1 MKRNLFLAV
10 ILLLG
15 ITNLFAQKK
24 AFTIEDLYKVK
35 NVTSPVVSPS
45 GNKIAFTVTD
55 YNLEQGKSNTDVYI
69 LYKDGATENISSKDV
84 SETDPFWSSDSE
96 LYFLEDSQVYR
107 YNFNDRKTEKI
118 TDFATGVSN
127 PILSPDKKFIVFVS
141 DVFPQCGAD
150 NFCNKNLL
158 ESSENGPVQAYM
170 TDKLMFRHWT
180 EYNGEKKTSL
190 ILYNIESNYY
200 QLLAQSELL
209 SENFMLGG
217 DVKFSISPDSK
228 EVCYVFNPDPDIA
241 SSTNSDL
248 MVLNIATGKTAD
260 LTKDNKAWDGNP
272 VYSPNGFFIAFNM
285 QTIPGYESDRMRLAI
300 YNRSTKSITVLTD
313 SFDNWVENFKW
324 GDDSETLYF
333 NADVEGYLPLYSIN
347 VHTLKITPLSGK
359 QAVISF
365 DVTPDQKQVYYTASA
380 VQKPTEIYR
389 VNTSDN
395 LIQQMTSFNQKLLD
409 EVDVRPA
416 EQMWVEG
423 ADGKKVH
430 VFIVKPHDFNASK
443 KYPLILNVHGGPQQQ
458 WMDSFRGDWQVYPG
472 SGYIVAFPNP
482 HGSNGYGQD
491 YTAEISGDWGG
502 KVYEDVMKVTD
513 ALEQLPYVDKDRIG
527 AMGWSFGGYMMDWL
541 QGHTK
546 RFKCLASMM
555 GVYDLKSM
563 WGATEELWFPNWD
576 LKGQPWNSEDYQKFS
591 PSNFPL
597 NFSTPTLII
606 TGEKDYRVPYTQSI
620 QFFTTLQERGVDSR
634 LIIFKNDGHWP
645 NYVKSM
651 PLYYNAHLEWF
662 HKYLGGD
669 PAPYDS
675 HKLILNTQFEEKESS
690 N

>member
-1 MKRNLFLAV
+1 
-10 ILLLG
+10 
-15 ITNLFAQKK
+15 
-24 AFTIEDLYKVK
+24 
-35 NVTSPVVSPS
+35 
-45 GNKIAFTVTD
+45 
-55 YNLEQGKSNTDVYI
+55 
-69 LYKDGATENISSKDV
+69 
-84 SETDPFWSSDSE
+84 
-96 LYFLEDSQVYR
+96 
-107 YNFNDRKTEKI
+107 
-118 TDFATGVSN
+118 
-127 PILSPDKKFIVFVS
+127 
-141 DVFPQCGAD
+141 
-150 NFCNKNLL
+150 
-158 ESSENGPVQAYM
+158 M

-228 EVCYVFNPDPDIA
+228 EVCYVSNPDPDIA

-430 VFIVKPHDFNASK
+430 VFVVKPHDFNAS
-443 KYPLILNVHGGPQQQ
+443 
-458 WMDSFRGDWQVYPG
+458 
-472 SGYIVAFPNP
+472 
-482 HGSNGYGQD
+482 
-491 YTAEISGDWGG
+491 
-502 KVYEDVMKVTD
+502 
-513 ALEQLPYVDKDRIG
+513 
-527 AMGWSFGGYMMDWL
+527 
-541 QGHTK
+541 
-546 RFKCLASMM
+546 
-555 GVYDLKSM
+555 
-563 WGATEELWFPNWD
+563 
-576 LKGQPWNSEDYQKFS
+576 
-591 PSNFPL
+591 
-597 NFSTPTLII
+597 
-606 TGEKDYRVPYTQSI
+606 
-620 QFFTTLQERGVDSR
+620 
-634 LIIFKNDGHWP
+634 
-645 NYVKSM
+645 
-651 PLYYNAHLEWF
+651 
-662 HKYLGGD
+662 
-669 PAPYDS
+669 
-675 HKLILNTQFEEKESS
+675 
-690 N
+690 

>member
-1 MKRNLFLAV
+1 MKRNLFLIAA
-10 ILLLG
+10 LLFVC
-15 ITNLFAQKK
+15 TSLFAQKK
-24 AFTIEDLYKVK
+24 AFTIEDLYKAKKVA
-35 NVTSPVVSPS
+35 SPVVSPS
-45 GNKIAFTVTD
+45 GNKTAFTVTD
-55 YNLEQGKSNTDVYI
+55 YDLKEGKSNTDIYI

-84 SETDPFWSSDSE
+84 SETNPFWSSDSE
-96 LYFLEDSQVYR
+96 LYFLEDSQVYSF
-107 YNFNDRKTEKI
+107 NFNNRKTEKV
-118 TDFATGVSN
+118 TDFATGVSD
-127 PILSPDKKFIVFVS
+127 PMLSPDKKFIVFVS
-141 DVFPQCGAD
+141 NVFPQCGAD

-158 ESSENGPVQAYM
+158 ESSEKGPVQAYM
-170 TDKLMFRHWT
+170 TDNLMFRHWT
-180 EYNGEKKTSL
+180 EYSGEKKTSL

-209 SENFMLGG
+209 SSNFMLGG
-217 DVKFSISPDSK
+217 AVKFSISPDSK
-228 EVCYVFNPDPDIA
+228 EVCYVFNPDLDIA

-248 MVLNIATGKTAD
+248 MALHLATGKTAN
-260 LTKDNKAWDGNP
+260 LTTENKAWDGYP
-272 VYSPNGFFIAFNM
+272 VYSPNGFYIAFKM
-285 QTIPGYESDRMRLAI
+285 QTTPGYESDRMKLAV
-300 YNRSTKSITVLTD
+300 YNRSTKSITILTED
-313 SFDNWVENFKW
+313 FDYSINDFKW
-324 GDDSETLYF
+324 GEDSETLYF
-333 NADVEGYLPLYSIN
+333 TADVEGYSPLYNIN
-347 VHTLKITPLSGK
+347 LRSQKITQLSGK
-359 QAVISF
+359 QAVFDF
-365 DVTPDQKQVYYTASA
+365 DVAPGQNQVYYMASA
-380 VQKPTEIYR
+380 VRKPWEIYR

-416 EQMWVEG
+416 EQMWIEG

-430 VFIVKPHDFNASK
+430 VFVVKPHDFNPSK

-482 HGSNGYGQD
+482 HGSSGYGQD

-502 KVYEDVMKVTD
+502 KVYKDVMKVTD
-513 ALEQLPYVDKDRIG
+513 SLANLPYVDKDRIG
-527 AMGWSFGGYMMDWL
+527 AMGWSYGGYMMDWL

-546 RFKCLASMM
+546 RFKCLVSMM

-576 LKGQPWNSEDYQKFS
+576 LKGQPWNSDDYQKFS
-591 PSNFPL
+591 PSNYAE

-620 QFFTTLQERGVDSR
+620 QFFTTLQARGVDSR

-645 NYVKSM
+645 SYVKSM

-675 HKLILNTQFEEKESS
+675 HKLILNTQFEK
-690 N
+690 

>member
-15 ITNLFAQKK
+15 TTSLFAQKK
-24 AFTIEDLYKVK
+24 AFTIADLYKVK
-35 NVTSPVVSPS
+35 KVATPVVSPS
-45 GNKIAFTVTD
+45 GNKIAFELTD
-55 YNLEQGKSNTDVYI
+55 YNLEKGESNTDIYI
-69 LYKDGATENISSKDV
+69 LNKDGSTENISSKDV
-84 SETDPFWSSDSE
+84 DETDPFWASDSE
-96 LYFLEDSQVYR
+96 LYFLKDSQIYR
-107 YNFNDRKTEKI
+107 YNFNDRKTEKV

-127 PILSPDKKFIVFVS
+127 PVLSPDKKFIVFIS
-141 DVFPQCGAD
+141 GVFPQCGAD

-170 TDKLMFRHWT
+170 TDHLMFRHWT

-209 SENFMLGG
+209 SENYMLGG

-228 EVCYVFNPDPDIA
+228 EVCYMFNPDPDLA
-241 SSTNSDL
+241 TSTNSDL
-248 MVLNIATGKTAD
+248 MVVNIATGKTLD
-260 LTKDNKAWDGNP
+260 ITKDNKAWDGHP

-285 QTIPGYESDRMRLAI
+285 QTTPGYESDKMNLAV
-300 YNRSTKSITVLTD
+300 YNRSTRSVTVLTED
-313 SFDNWVENFKW
+313 FDNWVEDFKW

-333 NADVEGYLPLYSIN
+333 TSDVEGYLPLYSIN
-347 VHTLKITPLSGK
+347 VHSLKITPLSGK
-359 QAVISF
+359 QTVF
-365 DVTPDQKQVYYTASA
+365 DFDITPDQNQVYYTASA

-416 EQMWVEG
+416 EQMWIEG

-430 VFIVKPHDFNASK
+430 VFLIKPHNFNPSK

-513 ALEQLPYVDKDRIG
+513 SLSNLPYVDKDRMG

-576 LKGQPWNSEDYQKFS
+576 LKGQPWNSDDYQKFS
-591 PSNFPL
+591 PSNYPL

-645 NYVKSM
+645 SYIKSM

-675 HKLILNTQFEEKESS
+675 HKLILNTQFEEK
-690 N
+690 

>member
-24 AFTIEDLYKVK
+24 PFTIEDLYKVK

-107 YNFNDRKTEKI
+107 YNFNDRKIEKI

-248 MVLNIATGKTAD
+248 MVVNIVTGKTAD

-365 DVTPDQKQVYYTASA
+365 DVTPDQKQVYYTAST

-675 HKLILNTQFEEKESS
+675 HKLILNTQFEEKTQQ
-690 N
+690 

>member
-1 MKRNLFLAV
+1 MKRNLFLIAA
-10 ILLLG
+10 LLFVC
-15 ITNLFAQKK
+15 TSLFAQKR
-24 AFTIEDLYKVK
+24 AFTIEDLYKAKKVA
-35 NVTSPVVSPS
+35 SPVVSPS
-45 GNKIAFTVTD
+45 GNKTAFTVTD
-55 YNLEQGKSNTDVYI
+55 YNLKEGKSNTDIYI

-84 SETDPFWSSDSE
+84 SETNPFWSSDSE
-96 LYFLEDSQVYR
+96 LYFHEDSQVYR
-107 YNFNDRKTEKI
+107 FNFNNRKTEKV
-118 TDFATGVSN
+118 TDFAAGVSN

-190 ILYNIESNYY
+190 ILYNIKSNYY

-217 DVKFSISPDSK
+217 AVKFSISPDSK
-228 EVCYVFNPDPDIA
+228 EVCYVLNPEPDIA

-248 MVLNIATGKTAD
+248 MALHLATGKTAN
-260 LTKDNKAWDGNP
+260 LTKDNKAWDGYP
-272 VYSPNGFFIAFNM
+272 VYSPNGFFIAFKM
-285 QTIPGYESDRMRLAI
+285 QTTPDYESDRMRLAV
-300 YNRSTKSITVLTD
+300 YNRSTKSITVLTE
-313 SFDNWVENFKW
+313 SFDYSINDFKW
-324 GDDSETLYF
+324 GEDSETLYF
-333 NADVEGYLPLYSIN
+333 TADVEGYSPLYSIN
-347 VHTLKITPLSGK
+347 VHSQKITPLSGK
-359 QAVISF
+359 QAVF
-365 DVTPDQKQVYYTASA
+365 DFDAAPDQNQVYYMASA
-380 VQKPTEIYR
+380 VQKPWEIYR

-430 VFIVKPHDFNASK
+430 VFIVKPHNFDDSK

-482 HGSNGYGQD
+482 HGSSGYGQD

-513 ALEQLPYVDKDRIG
+513 SLANLPYVDKDRIG
-527 AMGWSFGGYMMDWL
+527 AMGWSYGGYMMDWL

-546 RFKCLASMM
+546 RFKCFVSMM

-591 PSNFPL
+591 PSNYPL

-620 QFFTTLQERGVDSR
+620 QYFTTLQARGVDSR

-662 HKYLGGD
+662 HKYLNGD

-675 HKLILNTQFEEKESS
+675 HKLILNTQFEK
-690 N
+690 

>member
-1 MKRNLFLAV
+1 MKRNLFLIAA
-10 ILLLG
+10 LLFVC
-15 ITNLFAQKK
+15 TSLFAQKR
-24 AFTIEDLYKVK
+24 AFTIEDLYKAKKVA
-35 NVTSPVVSPS
+35 SPVVSPS
-45 GNKIAFTVTD
+45 GNKTAFTVTD
-55 YNLEQGKSNTDVYI
+55 YNLKEGKSNTDIYI

-84 SETDPFWSSDSE
+84 SETNPFWSSDSE

-107 YNFNDRKTEKI
+107 FNFNNRKTEKV
-118 TDFATGVSN
+118 TDFAAGVSN

-170 TDKLMFRHWT
+170 TNKLMFRHWT

-190 ILYNIESNYY
+190 ILYNIKSNYY

-217 DVKFSISPDSK
+217 AVKFSISPDSK
-228 EVCYVFNPDPDIA
+228 EVCYVLNPEPDIA

-248 MVLNIATGKTAD
+248 MALHLATGKTAN
-260 LTKDNKAWDGNP
+260 LTKDNKAWDGYP
-272 VYSPNGFFIAFNM
+272 VYSPNGFFIAFKM
-285 QTIPGYESDRMRLAI
+285 QTTPGYESDRMRLAV
-300 YNRSTKSITVLTD
+300 YNRSTKSITVLTE
-313 SFDNWVENFKW
+313 SFDYSINDFKW
-324 GDDSETLYF
+324 GEDSETLYF
-333 NADVEGYLPLYSIN
+333 TADVEGYSPLYSIN
-347 VHTLKITPLSGK
+347 VHSQKITPLSGK
-359 QAVISF
+359 QAVFDF
-365 DVTPDQKQVYYTASA
+365 DVAPDQNQVYYMASA
-380 VQKPTEIYR
+380 VQKPWEIYR

-430 VFIVKPHDFNASK
+430 VFIVKPHNFDASK

-482 HGSNGYGQD
+482 HGSSGYGQD

-513 ALEQLPYVDKDRIG
+513 SLANLPYVDKDRIG
-527 AMGWSFGGYMMDWL
+527 AMGWSYGGYMMDWL

-546 RFKCLASMM
+546 RFKCFVSMM

-591 PSNFPL
+591 PSNYPL

-620 QFFTTLQERGVDSR
+620 QYFTTLQARGVDSR

-662 HKYLGGD
+662 HKYLDGD

-675 HKLILNTQFEEKESS
+675 HKLILNTQFEK
-690 N
+690 